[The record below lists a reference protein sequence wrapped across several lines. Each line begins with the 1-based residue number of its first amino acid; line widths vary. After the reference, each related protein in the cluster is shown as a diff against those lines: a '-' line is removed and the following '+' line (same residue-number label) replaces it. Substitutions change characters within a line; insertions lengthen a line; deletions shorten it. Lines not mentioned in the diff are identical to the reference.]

1 MDPMQDKEIE
11 DKEPEYARDQERSK
25 SLVEELAE
33 GTTLYEKKC
42 VLVNREIDA
51 MGMGKY
57 QWYLWGL
64 CGLGY
69 MIDLMWAQAFG
80 LVLSPMQQE
89 LGFGAGQTGNLS
101 TAFSSGLT
109 AGLSSTQGH
118 SVTCTDK
125 P

>member
-1 MDPMQDKEIE
+1 MDPMQDKEVE
-11 DKEPEYARDQERSK
+11 DKGTEYAREPERSK
-25 SLVEELAE
+25 SLAEELEE
-33 GTTLYEKKC
+33 GTTLYEKKSI
-42 VLVNREIDA
+42 LVNREIDA
-51 MGMGKY
+51 LGMGKY

-89 LGFGAGQTGNLS
+89 LGFGLDQTGNLS

-109 AGLSSTQGH
+109 AGLSSEWGISATR
-118 SVTCTDK
+118 TNI